1 MSTPAAEA
9 ATAGIASKVTTA
21 GGGVA
26 FFAGISSH
34 EFIAWAGLGVAVA
47 GLLMNLL
54 FKLEA
59 RQRSK
64 REHAARMRRL
74 EKMLSTDTDL
84 TPIAEDD

>member
-1 MSTPAAEA
+1 MTIPAEA
-9 ATAGIASKVTTA
+9 ATAGIASRFTTA

-34 EFIAWAGLGVAVA
+34 EFIAWAGLFVAIA
-47 GLLMNLL
+47 GLLMNLA

-64 REHAARMRRL
+64 REHAARMKRL
-74 EKMLSTDTDL
+74 EKMLRTDTDVAPL
-84 TPIAEDD
+84 VEED